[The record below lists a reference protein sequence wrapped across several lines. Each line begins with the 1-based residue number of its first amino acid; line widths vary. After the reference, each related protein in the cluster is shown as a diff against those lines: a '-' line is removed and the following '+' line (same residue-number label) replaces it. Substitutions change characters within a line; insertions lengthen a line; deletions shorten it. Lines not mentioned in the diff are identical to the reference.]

1 MAVELSRRL
10 FSIDEYHRMIDAGV
24 LGPDDR
30 LELLE
35 GEIVEMSPI
44 GSRHAA
50 CVNKLN
56 VRFTR
61 LLAGSA
67 IVAIQNPVSISDS
80 SELQP
85 DISVLRLRED
95 FYASAHPGPDDI
107 LLIIEVSDTSLDYD
121 RRIKVPLYAMAGIPE
136 VWLIDLEQGTVHV
149 YKNATQGGFASVEIR
164 QSNDRIVSGVLHD
177 VPVRVTDMLP

>member
-50 CVNKLN
+50 CVKKLN
-56 VRFTR
+56 T
-61 LLAGSA
+61 LLGNSLAGRA
-67 IVAIQNPVSISDS
+67 VIGVQDPVAIGGF

-95 FYASAHPGPDDI
+95 FYASA
-107 LLIIEVSDTSLDYD
+107 T
-121 RRIKVPLYAMAGIPE
+121 RAR
-136 VWLIDLEQGTVHV
+136 T
-149 YKNATQGGFASVEIR
+149 TFF
-164 QSNDRIVSGVLHD
+164 
-177 VPVRVTDMLP
+177 